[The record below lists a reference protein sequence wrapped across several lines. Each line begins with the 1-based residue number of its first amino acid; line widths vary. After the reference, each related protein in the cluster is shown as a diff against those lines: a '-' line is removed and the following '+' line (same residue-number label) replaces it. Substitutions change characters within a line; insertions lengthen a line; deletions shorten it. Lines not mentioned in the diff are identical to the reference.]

1 MNTVGSHYKRPPSI
15 WSIDFRFPANCA
27 TLNMDPLETQLPFRG
42 SWSLASSSSK
52 CLPFFCSIRDVLT
65 NTWQFWTLPV
75 WEGEEDVCVERV
87 SLHTRDLL
95 RDQQIHG
102 SMCTAMIHEFHKN
115 TFSSNQGWT
124 RTPLIQYF
132 YGPRLE
138 RGNSYFRDC
147 FPPQK
152 VLALGLYRLAHRN
165 SYSTTIAPVFI
176 VQKSTVI
183 EAMQDMVNAPYDLR
197 FFVVYAS
204 RIIYSCR

>member
-115 TFSSNQGWT
+115 ISAAIRGEQGHLW
-124 RTPLIQYF
+124 
-132 YGPRLE
+132 
-138 RGNSYFRDC
+138 
-147 FPPQK
+147 
-152 VLALGLYRLAHRN
+152 
-165 SYSTTIAPVFI
+165 YSTFTARDWKGEIRISEIVSHRRKFWLWDCIAWPTGI
-176 VQKSTVI
+176 RLQPPLHQCLLCKN
-183 EAMQDMVNAPYDLR
+183 QPW
-197 FFVVYAS
+197 S
-204 RIIYSCR
+204 RQCKTW